1 MNLVT
6 SQALITNPVYIFFIV
21 LVIILLAP
29 LLLNKLKVPH
39 IIGMIV
45 AGVLVGPFG
54 FHLLDRDSSFEIFGQ
69 VGILYLMFLAG
80 LEIDMYHLKRN
91 LGRGLGFGL
100 YTFFI
105 PMILGTIA
113 SMLFLELNLLT
124 SILLASMYASHTLIA
139 YPIISRFGINKDP
152 IIVVTITGTIITVF
166 GALIVLAGVVGV
178 YTEGAFQFGAMLRL
192 LLFLVIYCIA
202 VVYSYPRLARWF
214 FKKYNDN
221 VTQFVFV
228 LALVFLASCVAQI
241 IGLEAVL
248 GAFFAGIVLNRYIPN
263 ISPLMNRIEFVGNAI
278 FIPYFLIGVGM
289 LIDVNVLTSNMRTLY
304 VAANMTFFA
313 TLCKWLAAWATQKT
327 YKLSGVDRQMMFGL
341 SNAQAAA
348 TLAAVMIGFKIGIFD
363 ESILNGTIVMILV
376 TCAISSV
383 VTERAS
389 AKIKMKMVAG
399 EIERFSNVRKDS
411 KALITVSNPITT
423 PRLVELALLM
433 RTPTNV
439 EPLFALH
446 VRNDNSPGAM
456 AVGKNALQLAGQTA
470 ASVDVRLTA
479 IERYDL
485 NTITGIINTIK
496 ERNISYLVIGLH
508 QKMTV
513 VDSFFGNKIE
523 HLIKQTNKMM
533 IISRCFI
540 PVSTI
545 TRLIIS
551 VPPKAEF
558 ETGFRSWVIR
568 VANIARQV
576 GCRAVFCAHTDTQPF
591 IRGVIHEERYGI
603 RYEFRDVEDW
613 SDFVLIANKILDDD
627 LLIMIGARRAS
638 ISFDSEMDNMPGFL
652 ARHFAHNNLIVIFP
666 EQFGEAPHLTSFV
679 DPLASDINSSPSEI
693 LLKVRRWYKWFI
705 SWKKKIT
712 QRNRKNKSSIDL

>member
-29 LLLNKLKVPH
+29 VCLNKLKIPH

-45 AGVLVGPFG
+45 AGIIVGPFG

-105 PMILGTIA
+105 PLILGTVA

-152 IIVVTITGTIITVF
+152 VIVVTITGTIITVF

-178 YTEGAFQFGAMLRL
+178 YTEGAFQLGAMLRL
-192 LLFLVIYCIA
+192 LLYLIIYCIA
-202 VVYSYPRLARWF
+202 VVYFYPRLARWF

-228 LALVFLASCVAQI
+228 LALVLLASCIAHI

-263 ISPLMNRIEFVGNAI
+263 VSPLMNRIEFVGNAI

-289 LIDVNVLTSNMRTLY
+289 LIDVHVLTSNMKTLY

-389 AKIKMKMVAG
+389 SKIKMKMVAG
-399 EIERFSNVRKDS
+399 EMERYSNVRKDS

-433 RTPTNV
+433 RTPTNM

-446 VRNDNSPGAM
+446 VRNDNSPGAR

-470 ASVDVRLTA
+470 AAVDVRLTA

-496 ERNISYLVIGLH
+496 ERDISYVVIGLH
-508 QKMTV
+508 RKTTV

-523 HLIKQTNKMM
+523 HLIKQINKMI

-540 PVSTI
+540 PVNTI

-558 ETGFRSWVIR
+558 ETGFLYWVIR

-576 GCRAVFCAHTDTQPF
+576 GCRAIFCAHPDTQPF
-591 IRGVIHEERYGI
+591 IRGIIREEGYGI

-613 SDFVLIANKILDDD
+613 SDFVLIANKVLEDD

-652 ARHFAHNNLIVIFP
+652 AKYFAHNNLIVIFP
-666 EQFGEAPHLTSFV
+666 EQFGETPQLTSFV

-693 LLKVRRWYKWFI
+693 LLKIRRWYKRI
-705 SWKKKIT
+705 INWKKKIT
-712 QRNRKNKSSIDL
+712 HRNRKNKYPIDL